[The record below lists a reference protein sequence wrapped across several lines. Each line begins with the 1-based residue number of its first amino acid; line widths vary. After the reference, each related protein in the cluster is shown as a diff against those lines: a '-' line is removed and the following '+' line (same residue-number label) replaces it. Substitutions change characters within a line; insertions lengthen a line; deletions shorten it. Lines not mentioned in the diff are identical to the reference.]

1 MEAGTQTQQQED
13 RADGADKDQNV
24 GTVEE
29 VQGVVVEVAFAAGEL
44 PEIYHALEVERD
56 EEDADRLVL
65 EVQQHLGD
73 DRVRTVAMDATDG
86 LARGVKVRDTG
97 GPITVPVGKAT
108 LGRIFN
114 LLGEPIDEAGDV
126 DVEERWPIHRSAPSV
141 EDLTT
146 TREMLETGIKVV
158 DLLAPYAKG
167 GKVGLF
173 GGAGVGKTV
182 LIQELIRSIAEEH
195 EGLSAFCGVGER
207 SREGNDLW
215 VEMDESGV
223 LDKTVLIQELIHNL
237 AKEHGGLSAFCGVG
251 ERSREGNDLWHE
263 MIDSGVISKTVMVFG
278 QMNEPPG

>member
-56 EEDADRLVL
+56 EEDANRLVL

-126 DVEERWPIHRSAPSV
+126 DVEERWPIHRPAPSV

-167 GKVGLF
+167 G
-173 GGAGVGKTV
+173 
-182 LIQELIRSIAEEH
+182 RSAC
-195 EGLSAFCGVGER
+195 SAAPGWARR
-207 SREGNDLW
+207 S
-215 VEMDESGV
+215 
-223 LDKTVLIQELIHNL
+223 
-237 AKEHGGLSAFCGVG
+237 
-251 ERSREGNDLWHE
+251 
-263 MIDSGVISKTVMVFG
+263 
-278 QMNEPPG
+278 